1 MGAPI
6 EERWRQH
13 FAAYEDALAS
23 FYSLQDSTRSML
35 EQSHANRLER
45 LAALRTSVLQAG
57 RDLRASTSDGRV
69 AEIERER
76 ATIDIEGICF
86 QVMDL
91 MGNRTATGDT
101 VLELSFRVDP
111 KSLPRFVN
119 LTGPVQ
125 VRFPFGQ
132 TTFVA
137 AYRLVHFRL
146 VGDEFAFRFATVDPS

>member
-6 EERWRQH
+6 EEQWRQH

-23 FYSLQDSTRSML
+23 FYSLQDSTRAML
-35 EQSHANRLER
+35 EQSYANRLDR
-45 LAALRTSVLQAG
+45 LAALRTSVLQA
-57 RDLRASTSDGRV
+57 RRELRGSTNDGRV

-76 ATIDIEGICF
+76 ATIDIDGISF
-86 QVMDL
+86 EVMDL
-91 MGNRTATGDT
+91 IGNRTAPGDT

-111 KSLPRFVN
+111 KWLPRFVN

-125 VRFPFGQ
+125 IRFPFGE

>member
-6 EERWRQH
+6 EEQWRQH

-23 FYSLQDSTRSML
+23 FYSLQDATRSML
-35 EQSHANRLER
+35 EQSYANRLDR
-45 LAALRTSVLQAG
+45 LAALRMSVLDARRQ
-57 RDLRASTSDGRV
+57 LRAATNDGRV

-76 ATIDIEGICF
+76 AAIHIDGVPF
-86 QVMDL
+86 HVMDL
-91 MGNRTATGDT
+91 VGNRAAPGDT

-111 KSLPRFVN
+111 KSLPLFVN

-125 VRFPFGQ
+125 IRFPFGQ

-146 VGDEFAFRFATVDPS
+146 VGDEFAFRFATVDPA